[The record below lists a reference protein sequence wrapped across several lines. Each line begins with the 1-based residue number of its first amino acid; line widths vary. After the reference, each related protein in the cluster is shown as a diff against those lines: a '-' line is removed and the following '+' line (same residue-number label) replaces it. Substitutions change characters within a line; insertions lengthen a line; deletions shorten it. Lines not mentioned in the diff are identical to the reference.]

1 MQAPHASSPS
11 APVPTKIRRGRG
23 SDNLLQELRHLVSGG
38 DYGDTTYLLHEI
50 DKRMRGSRDRYI
62 DGGFSLSFA
71 VKSQA
76 AALVFRNACDDV
88 AGFRGEAELPKDD
101 AHLRSLLNTSSVLE
115 FIKAGIQEGWKE
127 QRECPPDK
135 LAVHLPGYYSK
146 LECSTDQAYKF
157 PPEYWLQA
165 DNR

>member
-88 AGFRGEAELPKDD
+88 AGFRRVWNDDNYDEEKKIFLENLPKTDKRTK
-101 AHLRSLLNTSSVLE
+101 AQLRANA
-115 FIKAGIQEGWKE
+115 K
-127 QRECPPDK
+127 
-135 LAVHLPGYYSK
+135 
-146 LECSTDQAYKF
+146 
-157 PPEYWLQA
+157 
-165 DNR
+165 